1 MIRPK
6 MNQKIDLGET
16 VSNRNTPGTA
26 FIRTDF
32 DLIFD
37 LNGVE
42 NIPELRPEVVEVVK
56 VLDVVSQLLTTE
68 KTFVGVSP
76 APRMTVLSVVVLYQL
91 LQLALA

>member
-32 DLIFD
+32 DLIFY

-56 VLDVVSQLLTTE
+56 VLDVVSQLLSAE
-68 KTFVGVSP
+68 KTFGGVSP
-76 APRMTVLSVVVLYQL
+76 APRLTVLSVVVLYQL